1 MNSAALDKLPEFP
14 GGIAKFYTYVGR
26 NFESPEYLV
35 IKTLEYTCPLLLKR
49 WKYD

>member
-14 GGIAKFYTYVGR
+14 SIAKFYTYVGR
-26 NFESPEYLV
+26 NFESPE
-35 IKTLEYTCPLLLKR
+35 IFSDKTLEYTCPLLLKR

>member
-14 GGIAKFYTYVGR
+14 AGIAKFIHVGR
-26 NFESPEYLV
+26 NFESPE
-35 IKTLEYTCPLLLKR
+35 IFSDKTLEYTCPLLLKR